1 LTAVRLAGNDW
12 AARALRFA
20 GQFAPRMACASS
32 ESPGQ
37 PLTPLVDVEPTP
49 ESRLPSPTLPPR
61 RRRNPRRLRRRRARL
76 RRVGIVT
83 GALAL
88 LLLAVVGWY
97 VWTLRTDYR
106 AVKAN
111 IAVARAMAPSESSG
125 QRLRPDQLAQLS
137 DRLALIDAQLQ
148 HLQDRLHVPVLTP
161 IARHTPW
168 VGARVR
174 AVDDFLEF
182 GLAASALGHD
192 SAQLGRDIYA
202 AWQQTGLSGPAD
214 PNAPTWLGVVQHNRA
229 DIDSLLARFDALLA
243 QRNALDVE
251 RLPAQATHM
260 LASIDPLLNRVAQA
274 RDRYAGLLDYY
285 PVLAQALGAGEGAPL
300 GAAPRDTRYL
310 VLLLNSEEI
319 RPSGGFPGTYAV
331 VTVNQGRLVSYE
343 FHNILELDAA
353 YLARRTTPLPPPGPL
368 AEYLKVQ
375 EWLPRDSGWS
385 ADFPEAARTLLTMYT
400 VAGGEPVDGVAAI
413 TDDAVRDLLRTLGP
427 LTVTIDGEQVT
438 VDADN
443 IIDVIES
450 YRAGPGERHKAA
462 VGVIGT
468 ALLDRIRNGGFDL
481 QKLVLNSIRAS
492 ADRREIQLYATDPT
506 LESQVAAKGWD
517 GALVPDATV
526 PTLGLT
532 LANIVGNKA
541 SNQLFVATDLRF
553 AQTATGVTHVTWT
566 IDIAHHG
573 DPLGDELYN
582 GFHRTWLAVYL
593 PAGATLVRSTPTPES
608 PPVSDDTRALGYQV
622 ALLPEDMQEL
632 RLTFDLPADTHSVRL
647 RRQPGANS
655 IDIAVQGATA
665 TCPFDSLVTLD
676 RDVLLDLESC
686 SATPASVT
694 GP

>member
-1 LTAVRLAGNDW
+1 VLIVAGV
-12 AARALRFA
+12 
-20 GQFAPRMACASS
+20 C
-32 ESPGQ
+32 
-37 PLTPLVDVEPTP
+37 
-49 ESRLPSPTLPPR
+49 
-61 RRRNPRRLRRRRARL
+61 
-76 RRVGIVT
+76 
-83 GALAL
+83 AL
-88 LLLAVVGWY
+88 LLLAVMGWY
-97 VWTLRTDYR
+97 VWTLRADYR

-111 IAVARAMAPSESSG
+111 IDVVRAMTPSESSG

-137 DRLALIDAQLQ
+137 DRLALIDAQLH
-148 HLQDRLHVPVLTP
+148 HLQDRVHVPVLTP
-161 IARHTPW
+161 LARHTPW
-168 VGARVR
+168 LAGRVR

-182 GLAASALGHD
+182 GLAASTLGHD
-192 SAQLGRDIYA
+192 SAQLGRDVYA

-214 PNAPTWLGVVQHNRA
+214 PNAPTWLGVVQQNRA
-229 DIDSLLARFDALLA
+229 EIDALLARFDMLLA

-251 RLPAQATHM
+251 RLPVQVTRM
-260 LASIDPLLNRVAQA
+260 LASIDPLLNRVAGA

-285 PVLAQALGAGEGAPL
+285 PVLAQALGAGDRAL
-300 GAAPRDTRYL
+300 TGAAPRDTRYI

-353 YLARRTTPLPPPGPL
+353 YLARRSIVLPPPGPL

-385 ADFPEAARTLLTMYT
+385 ADFPEAARTLLTMYAI
-400 VAGGEPVDGVAAI
+400 AGGEPVDGVAAI

-427 LTVTIDGEQVT
+427 LTVTIEGEVVT

-450 YRAGPGERHKAA
+450 YRAGPGERHKDA
-462 VGVIGT
+462 VSIIGT

-506 LESQVAAKGWD
+506 LETQVAAEGWD
-517 GALVPDATV
+517 GTLVPDSTI

-541 SNQLFVATDLRF
+541 SNQLFVTADLRF
-553 AQTATGVTHVTWT
+553 AQTATGATRVTWT

-573 DPLGDELYN
+573 KPAGDELYN
-582 GFHRTWLAVYL
+582 GFHRTWVATYL
-593 PAGATLVRSTPTPES
+593 PAGATLVSSTPTPAS
-608 PPVSDDTRALGYQV
+608 LPVSDDPRALGYQV
-622 ALLPEDMQEL
+622 ALLPGETQEL
-632 RLTFDLPADTHSVRL
+632 RLIFDLPDDTHTVRL

-655 IDIAVQGATA
+655 IDITVVGVAA
-665 TCPFDSLVTLD
+665 TCAFDTRALLD
-676 RDVLLDLESC
+676 RDTMIDLQTC
-686 SATPASVT
+686 TVTPAVLAD
-694 GP
+694 P